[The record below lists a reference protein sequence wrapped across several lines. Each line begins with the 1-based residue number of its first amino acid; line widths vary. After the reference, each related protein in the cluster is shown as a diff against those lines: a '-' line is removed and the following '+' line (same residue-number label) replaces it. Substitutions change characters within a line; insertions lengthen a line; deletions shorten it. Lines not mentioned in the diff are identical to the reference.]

1 LEGFAPLVASVRRLP
16 AGETGA
22 TRKRKFKKKHR
33 LPRGGIEISGKE
45 KEVGMNIA
53 REIFLDMITSGMEEE
68 QAQAVREYFMRIFE
82 MIPEPEDTEAE
93 SESDE
98 VEYED

>member
-1 LEGFAPLVASVRRLP
+1 
-16 AGETGA
+16 
-22 TRKRKFKKKHR
+22 
-33 LPRGGIEISGKE
+33 
-45 KEVGMNIA
+45 MNIA
-53 REIFLDMITSGMEEE
+53 REIFIDMVTSKMDEE

-98 VEYED
+98 VEEYED